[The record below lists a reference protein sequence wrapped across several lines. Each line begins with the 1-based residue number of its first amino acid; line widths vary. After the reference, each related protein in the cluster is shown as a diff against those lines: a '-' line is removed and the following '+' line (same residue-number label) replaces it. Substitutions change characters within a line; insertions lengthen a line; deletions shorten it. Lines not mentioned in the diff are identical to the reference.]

1 MPPGTRGFDVQH
13 PDTAGETLLC
23 GFTEFG
29 LAGLSAADY
38 LVQHLG
44 LPQSGH
50 VTTEQLPAI
59 TPFAAGRP
67 RHHTRLY
74 ADDERDVSVLAGEL
88 FVPREAAKGLADALI
103 DWAENANVDEICV
116 LSGVPV
122 AHGPEDHRPYYVA
135 TEDFHAHRIE
145 GTDLTPMGG
154 GYLDGVNGA
163 LAERGLESPLRVG
176 VLTTP
181 AHARTPDVEA
191 TLRLLEAVETVYGL
205 GVDLE
210 PLAAFAEEV
219 EKQYVELSDRM
230 EEAERRQQPE
240 DRMYM

>member
-1 MPPGTRGFDVQH
+1 MSTVPRGFDVTH
-13 PDTAGETLLC
+13 PDSAGETLLC

-44 LPQSGH
+44 IEESGH

-59 TPFAAGRP
+59 TPFLAGRP

-74 ADDERDVSVLAGEL
+74 ADDDHDGSVLVGEL
-88 FVPREAAKGLADALI
+88 FVPREAAKGFADTLI
-103 DWAENANVDEICV
+103 DWAEGANVDEICV

-122 AHGPEDHRPYYVA
+122 AHGPEEHQPYFVA
-135 TEDFHAHRIE
+135 TDDFREHRLAGSDIP
-145 GTDLTPMGG
+145 PMGG
-154 GYLDGVNGA
+154 GYLDGINGA
-163 LAERGLESPLRVG
+163 LAERGLDSPLRVG

-191 TLRLLEAVETVYGL
+191 TLRLLEAVEALYGL

-219 EKQYVELSDRM
+219 EKQYAELSERM
-230 EEAERRQQPE
+230 QQAEQRQQPE

>member
-1 MPPGTRGFDVQH
+1 MSTIPRGFDVTH
-13 PDTAGETLLC
+13 PDSAGETLLC

-38 LVQHLG
+38 LVQHLA
-44 LPQSGH
+44 LEQSGH
-50 VTTEQLPAI
+50 VTTEELPAV
-59 TPFAAGRP
+59 TPFLAGRP

-74 ADDERDVSVLAGEL
+74 ADDDHDVSVLVGEL
-88 FVPREAAKGLADALI
+88 FVPREAAKGFADTLI
-103 DWAENANVDEICV
+103 DWAEGADVDEICV
-116 LSGVPV
+116 LSGVPF
-122 AHGPEDHRPYYVA
+122 AHGPDEHRPYFVA
-135 TEDFHAHRIE
+135 TDDFREHRLDGVDIA
-145 GTDLTPMGG
+145 PMGG
-154 GYLDGVNGA
+154 GYLDGINGA

-181 AHARTPDVEA
+181 AHARTPDAEA
-191 TLRLLEAVETVYGL
+191 TLRLLEAVEAVYGL

-219 EKQYVELSDRM
+219 EKQYAELSERM
-230 EEAERRQQPE
+230 QEAERRQQPE